1 MQKLISNNSLYR
13 KTRSCRRITTIAL
26 ILRVI
31 GMDNLEQEIMRSS
44 AFRRR
49 GVYRFVVKYL
59 ALIMLAVILISS
71 VGDAFGLIHI

>member
-1 MQKLISNNSLYR
+1 MSTEKNYERLFR
-13 KTRSCRRITTIAL
+13 FCRPL
-26 ILRVI
+26 VHVMYPFRVI
-31 GMDNLEQEIMRSS
+31 GLENMEREILRSS